1 MSSPL
6 SPSAQAVMES
16 NDILGKPALYHHHEY
31 NMHIRH
37 DYVHTQQSTTATKVK
52 GLSSSITRVGGE
64 YTLIQL
70 LSKD

>member
-1 MSSPL
+1 MSSPS
-6 SPSAQAVMES
+6 SPSAQAAMES
-16 NDILGKPALYHHHEY
+16 NGTPGKPALYHHHEY

-37 DYVHTQQSTTATKVK
+37 NYVHTQQSTTATMVK

-70 LSKD
+70 LRKD